1 MKHDS
6 LDQYEVPRDPEL
18 AEAFEAFIQ
27 QTHVPRDFHARV
39 RARVQQRRSH
49 HGHWGWSKRWW
60 TWWTHDWSPLGVWA
74 ATVWA
79 LLSLACNLGLGY
91 YTWKHRQAI
100 TTLGQ
105 ERTATRAQMHQ
116 GQAEQH
122 QLAALQQQMQRE
134 IQASAAL
141 RHELTTAQL
150 QVHAAQ
156 AESHQWQD
164 RVTELTHQL
173 AALPQQ
179 AQDQTQHAQVQ
190 EPPGAPAPSTRMP
203 VAVHQA
209 EEIERRRREAER
221 QRREAEQ
228 ADRAYRRQAEE
239 TERQRR
245 EAEQAEQ
252 RQHEHIL
259 AQGMK
264 FIVKRQMLCLTT
276 TDSIVMGTTTL
287 TTASPSSCE
296 DARRRLVA
304 EDEGKNDCSPRWPDA
319 KEGAKQ
325 WIGTASCPAP

>member
-60 TWWTHDWSPLGVWA
+60 MWWTHDWSPLGVRA
-74 ATVWA
+74 ATVCA
-79 LLSLACNLGLGY
+79 LLSLACNLGLDY
-91 YTWKHRQAI
+91 YTWKHRQTI

-105 ERTATRAQMHQ
+105 ERTATQ
-116 GQAEQH
+116 
-122 QLAALQQQMQRE
+122 
-134 IQASAAL
+134 
-141 RHELTTAQL
+141 AQL
-150 QVHAAQ
+150 HQAHADQ
-156 AESHQWQD
+156 
-164 RVTELTHQL
+164 HQL

-179 AQDQTQHAQVQ
+179 AQDQTQHAQGQ
-190 EPPGAPAPSTRMP
+190 ELPGAPAPSTRMP

-209 EEIERRRREAER
+209 EESERRRREAER

-276 TDSIVMGTTTL
+276 TDRIVMGTTTL

-304 EDEGKNDCSPRWPDA
+304 EDEGKNDCSPRWPEA

-325 WIGTASCPAP
+325 WMGTASCPG